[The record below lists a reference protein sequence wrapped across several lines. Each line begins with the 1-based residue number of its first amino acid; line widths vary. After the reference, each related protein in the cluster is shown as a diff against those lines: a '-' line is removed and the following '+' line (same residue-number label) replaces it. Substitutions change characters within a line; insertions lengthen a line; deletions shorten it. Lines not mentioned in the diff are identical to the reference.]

1 MAYGGAEE
9 GGRRAAG
16 AEAQAFRFLNYR
28 PNRFSMLDTYTSEEK
43 FRAVM
48 TAAALVIIVGGLR
61 SAAGVLD
68 PLLMAAVVVACAAPL
83 QEQLRRRGLPRG
95 WAMGVTAVAVVLALL
110 AFVGLIGYAG
120 KALVDTVP
128 RYQDRLTALVTS
140 GAAWLD
146 ARGIDASTSKLL
158 ELVNPGRVIGMASS
172 LAQGLGGAMSEA
184 LLIVMLSVFLL
195 IESSAFWRRRGRTAG
210 TAVAG
215 NWQHRFEAMA
225 TDVQQYVWITMLTGV
240 IYAVAVWIVMLLIGT
255 DLPVL
260 WAIVALVLSFVPGI
274 GFALSMIPPAALTL
288 LEFGVARTA
297 VLIAVFVVLNNVV
310 DNVIKPRFMKQG
322 FDLGPFVMFAS
333 LLFWAY
339 VLGPTGA
346 LLAIPLTT
354 AVRRLAFP
362 VQTATPAERD
372 ASIANDA

>member
-1 MAYGGAEE
+1 MT
-9 GGRRAAG
+9 
-16 AEAQAFRFLNYR
+16 
-28 PNRFSMLDTYTSEEK
+28 SIDTTDAR
-43 FRAVM
+43 FRALLS
-48 TAAALVIIVGGLR
+48 AAAVVVIIGGLR
-61 SAAGVLD
+61 SVAGVLD
-68 PLLMAAVVVACAAPL
+68 PLLMAGVVVACAAPL
-83 QEQLRRRGLPRG
+83 QEQLRRRRIPRG
-95 WAMGVTAVAVVLALL
+95 WAMAITGLTVVFALL
-110 AFVGLIGYAG
+110 AFVVLIGYAG

-128 RYQDRLTALVTS
+128 RYQDRLTTLVTS

-146 ARGIDASTSKLL
+146 GYGIEASKSQVLALINPARIIALAT
-158 ELVNPGRVIGMASS
+158 E

-184 LLIVMLSVFLL
+184 LLIVMLSIFLL
-195 IESSAFWRRRGRTAG
+195 IESSAFWRRRGRGTTDSVEEAG
-210 TAVAG
+210 
-215 NWQHRFEAMA
+215 WQRQFGRIA

-240 IYAVAVWIVMLLIGT
+240 IYAVGVWIVMMILGT

-288 LEFGVARTA
+288 LEFGGTRTL
-297 VLIAVFVVLNNVV
+297 VLVVLFIVLNNVV

-333 LLFWAY
+333 VLFWTY

-354 AVRRLAFP
+354 AVRRIALPPDTVP
-362 VQTATPAERD
+362 VVADVT
-372 ASIANDA
+372 

>member
-1 MAYGGAEE
+1 MLDTVTSEE
-9 GGRRAAG
+9 R
-16 AEAQAFRFLNYR
+16 FRFLV
-28 PNRFSMLDTYTSEEK
+28 S
-43 FRAVM
+43 
-48 TAAALVIIVGGLR
+48 AAALVIIVGGLR
-61 SAAGVLD
+61 AAAGVLD
-68 PLLMAAVVVACAAPL
+68 PLLMAGVVVACAAPL

-95 WAMGVTAVAVVLALL
+95 WAMAVTAIAVVLALL
-110 AFVGLIGYAG
+110 AFVVLIGYAG

-128 RYQDRLTALVTS
+128 RYQDRLTTLVTS

-158 ELVNPGRVIGMASS
+158 ELVNPGKVIGIASG

-184 LLIVMLSVFLL
+184 LLIVMLSIFLL
-195 IESSAFWRRRGRTAG
+195 IESSAFWRRRGRKGAG
-210 TAVAG
+210 AAVSG
-215 NWQHRFEAMA
+215 TWQHRFEAMA
-225 TDVQQYVWITMLTGV
+225 GDVQQYVWITMVTGV
-240 IYAVAVWIVMLLIGT
+240 IYAVAVWIVMLLVGT

-288 LEFGVARTA
+288 LEFGASRTV
-297 VLIAVFVVLNNVV
+297 VLIVLFVVLNNVV
-310 DNVIKPRFMKQG
+310 DNVIKPRFMKEG

-333 LLFWAY
+333 VLFWAY
-339 VLGPTGA
+339 VLGPTGG

-362 VQTATPAERD
+362 ARTAQAECNS
-372 ASIANDA
+372 ATIGSSA

>member
-1 MAYGGAEE
+1 MLDTVTSEE
-9 GGRRAAG
+9 R
-16 AEAQAFRFLNYR
+16 FRFLV
-28 PNRFSMLDTYTSEEK
+28 S
-43 FRAVM
+43 
-48 TAAALVIIVGGLR
+48 AAAVVVIIGGLR

-68 PLLMAAVVVACAAPL
+68 PLLMAGVVVACAAPL

-95 WAMGVTAVAVVLALL
+95 WAMAVTALTVVLALL
-110 AFVGLIGYAG
+110 AFVVLLGYAG

-128 RYQDRLTALVTS
+128 RYQDRLTALVSS

-146 ARGIDASTSKLL
+146 ARGVDASTSKLL
-158 ELVNPGRVIGMASS
+158 QLVNPAKVIGMASS
-172 LAQGLGGAMSEA
+172 LAQGVGGAMSEA

-195 IESSAFWRRRGRTAG
+195 IESSAFWRRRGGEIAATAG
-210 TAVAG
+210 ART
-215 NWQHRFEAMA
+215 WQHRFDAMA
-225 TDVQQYVWITMLTGV
+225 SDVQQYVWITMLTGV
-240 IYAVAVWIVMLLIGT
+240 IYAVAVWLVMILIGT

-288 LEFGVARTA
+288 LEFGGTRSAI
-297 VLIAVFVVLNNVV
+297 LIALFVVLNNVV
-310 DNVIKPRFMKQG
+310 DNVIKPRFMKEG

-333 LLFWAY
+333 VLFWAF
-339 VLGPTGA
+339 VLGPTGG

-362 VQTATPAERD
+362 ARTAQETAISAPLDRD
-372 ASIANDA
+372 A

>member
-1 MAYGGAEE
+1 MA
-9 GGRRAAG
+9 
-16 AEAQAFRFLNYR
+16 
-28 PNRFSMLDTYTSEEK
+28 SMDTTDAR
-43 FRAVM
+43 FRALLS
-48 TAAALVIIVGGLR
+48 AAAVVVIIGGLR
-61 SAAGVLD
+61 SVAGVLD
-68 PLLMAAVVVACAAPL
+68 PLLMAGVVVACAAPL
-83 QEQLRRRGLPRG
+83 QAQLRRRRIPRG
-95 WAMGVTAVAVVLALL
+95 WAMAITGLTVVFALL
-110 AFVGLIGYAG
+110 AFVVLIGYAG

-128 RYQDRLTALVTS
+128 RYQDRLTTLVTS

-146 ARGIDASTSKLL
+146 GYGIEASKSQVLALINPARIIALAT
-158 ELVNPGRVIGMASS
+158 E

-184 LLIVMLSVFLL
+184 LLIVMLSIFLL
-195 IESSAFWRRRGRTAG
+195 IESSAFWRRRGRGTTDSVEEAG
-210 TAVAG
+210 
-215 NWQHRFEAMA
+215 WQLQFGRIA

-240 IYAVAVWIVMLLIGT
+240 IYAVGVWIVMMILGT

-288 LEFGVARTA
+288 LEFGGTRTL
-297 VLIAVFVVLNNVV
+297 VLVVLFIVLNNVV

-333 LLFWAY
+333 VLFWTY

-354 AVRRLAFP
+354 AVRRIAFP
-362 VQTATPAERD
+362 PDTVPVVADAT
-372 ASIANDA
+372 

>member
-1 MAYGGAEE
+1 MLGTVTSEE
-9 GGRRAAG
+9 R
-16 AEAQAFRFLNYR
+16 FRFLV
-28 PNRFSMLDTYTSEEK
+28 S
-43 FRAVM
+43 
-48 TAAALVIIVGGLR
+48 AAAVVVIIGGLR

-68 PLLMAAVVVACAAPL
+68 PLLMAGVVVACAAPL
-83 QEQLRRRGLPRG
+83 QERLRRRGLPRG
-95 WAMGVTAVAVVLALL
+95 WAMAVTAITVVLALL
-110 AFVGLIGYAG
+110 AFVVLLGYAG

-158 ELVNPGRVIGMASS
+158 QLVNPAKVIGMASS
-172 LAQGLGGAMSEA
+172 LAQGVGGAMSEA

-195 IESSAFWRRRGRTAG
+195 IESAAFWRRRGGPSAAMKGAART
-210 TAVAG
+210 
-215 NWQHRFEAMA
+215 WQHRFEAMA
-225 TDVQQYVWITMLTGV
+225 SDVQQYVWITMLTGV
-240 IYAVAVWIVMLLIGT
+240 IYAVAVWIVMLVLGT

-288 LEFGVARTA
+288 LEFGGTRTA
-297 VLIAVFVVLNNVV
+297 ILIVLFVILNNIV
-310 DNVIKPRFMKQG
+310 DNVIKPRFMKDG

-333 LLFWAY
+333 VLFWAF
-339 VLGPTGA
+339 VLGPTGG

-362 VQTATPAERD
+362 ERPAD
-372 ASIANDA
+372 DVTVSAPIDIIA